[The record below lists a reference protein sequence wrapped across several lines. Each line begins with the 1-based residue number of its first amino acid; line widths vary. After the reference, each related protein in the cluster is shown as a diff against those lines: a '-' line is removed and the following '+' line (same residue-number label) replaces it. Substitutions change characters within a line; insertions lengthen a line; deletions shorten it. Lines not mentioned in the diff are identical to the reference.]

1 MEALHHDKG
10 NPAARRVNAK
20 PRASRWK
27 GRQPGYRMVG
37 CVENNKRPT
46 LQEQQVVPAPEIAA
60 VLESLGALESLLDA
74 LTAKVDDLD
83 RRLCVAESRLEKFV
97 AGRD

>member
-1 MEALHHDKG
+1 
-10 NPAARRVNAK
+10 
-20 PRASRWK
+20 
-27 GRQPGYRMVG
+27 MVG

-74 LTAKVDDLD
+74 LTAKVDDLE